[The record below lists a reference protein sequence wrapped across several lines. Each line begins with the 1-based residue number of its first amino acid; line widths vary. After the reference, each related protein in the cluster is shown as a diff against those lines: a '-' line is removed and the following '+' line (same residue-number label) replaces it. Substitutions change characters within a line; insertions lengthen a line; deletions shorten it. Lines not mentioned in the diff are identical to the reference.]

1 MRKFKSVSLVSWAYN
16 EESLIE
22 EFAERALRL
31 LKKNRRKFEIVI
43 VNDGSTDRTGVLLE
57 EIAKKN
63 KQVRVLTNK
72 MNCNV
77 GFSCWRGIL
86 AAKNDIVF
94 WQTID
99 WSYNLC
105 RLRDLLLLKEKF
117 DVVAGVRRRPV
128 AVKGHLAKTMV
139 AIYRLFHVQHLTK
152 RSDTVG
158 KAIISVCNYGIIR
171 LLFGLKLS
179 DYQNIVFYPRTFIQK
194 IKITSNSSFVNPELL
209 LRAHYHGLS
218 ICEAPISFIG
228 RTRGVA
234 KGTKPAAI
242 LASISDIWKFWK
254 KVYIRKQISRE
265 INGKI
270 KRLKG
275 Q

>member
-1 MRKFKSVSLVSWAYN
+1 MKKFKSVSLVCWAYN

-22 EFAERALRL
+22 EFVEKALRL
-31 LKKNRRKFEIVI
+31 LIKTKRKFEIVI

-57 EIAKKN
+57 NIAKKN
-63 KQVRVLTNK
+63 KQVRVVTNK
-72 MNCNV
+72 RNCNV
-77 GFSCWRGIL
+77 GYSCRRGIL
-86 AAKNDIVF
+86 TAKNDIVF

-99 WSYNLC
+99 WSYNLS

-139 AIYRLFHVQHLTK
+139 AIYRLFNVQHLTK
-152 RSDTVG
+152 RSDTMG

-171 LLFGLKLS
+171 ILFGLRLS
-179 DYQNIVFYPRTFIQK
+179 DYQNVVFYPRTFIQR
-194 IKITSNSSFVNPELL
+194 IKITSKSSFANPEIL

-228 RTRGVA
+228 RTSGMA
-234 KGTKPAAI
+234 KGTKPKAI
-242 LASISDIWKFWK
+242 LASILDIWKFWK
-254 KVYIRKQISRE
+254 KIYITKQISRV

-270 KRLKG
+270 KRLKEE
-275 Q
+275 

>member
-43 VNDGSTDRTGVLLE
+43 VNDCSTDRTGVLLE

-77 GFSCWRGIL
+77 GYSCWRGIL

-99 WSYNLC
+99 WSYNLS
-105 RLRDLLLLKEKF
+105 RLKDLLLLKEKF

-128 AVKGHLAKTMV
+128 TVKGRLAKTMV

>member
-1 MRKFKSVSLVSWAYN
+1 MKKFKSVSLVSWAYN

-77 GFSCWRGIL
+77 GYSCWRGIL

-99 WSYNLC
+99 WSYNLS
-105 RLRDLLLLKEKF
+105 RLKDLLLLKEKF

-128 AVKGHLAKTMV
+128 TVKGRLAKTMV

>member
-1 MRKFKSVSLVSWAYN
+1 MRKLKSVSLVSWAYN

-31 LKKNRRKFEIVI
+31 LKKTRRKFEIVI

-57 EIAKKN
+57 KIAKNN

-72 MNCNV
+72 KNCNV
-77 GFSCWRGIL
+77 GYSCWRGIL

-99 WSYNLC
+99 WSYNLS
-105 RLRDLLLLKEKF
+105 RLKDLLLLKEKF

-128 AVKGHLAKTMV
+128 AVKGRLAKTMV

-171 LLFGLKLS
+171 FLFGLKLS
-179 DYQNIVFYPRTFIQK
+179 DYQNVVFYPRTFIQK

-234 KGTKPAAI
+234 KGTKTAAI

-254 KVYIRKQISRE
+254 KVYIRKQISKK
-265 INGKI
+265 INGTLN
-270 KRLKG
+270 RLKEK
-275 Q
+275 

>member
-1 MRKFKSVSLVSWAYN
+1 MEK
-16 EESLIE
+16 
-22 EFAERALRL
+22 ALRL
-31 LKKNRRKFEIVI
+31 LIKTKRKFEIVI

-77 GFSCWRGIL
+77 GYSCWRGIL

-99 WSYNLC
+99 WSYNLS
-105 RLRDLLLLKEKF
+105 RLKDLLLLKEKF

-128 AVKGHLAKTMV
+128 TVKGRLAKTMV